1 MQRLL
6 AFANGRSQKVQQVA
20 NQPAFGSFFDAVTHG
35 FEDAVLNVV
44 AHAQAVASTLFNS
57 RGSRLTTLFHTAIEG

>member
-1 MQRLL
+1 MQRL
-6 AFANGRSQKVQQVA
+6 Q
-20 NQPAFGSFFDAVTHG
+20 AFGNFVVSAAHG
-35 FEDAVLNVV
+35 FEDAVLNLV